1 MRTRFSF
8 ARGAALLLAGGVA
21 AGAAAEPDAAA
32 ARARDGDYSG
42 FACLNS
48 TLPCY
53 NIPVRKVETKQLV
66 GPLNGDVNRG
76 REVAL
81 TRPIGNCIACHVL
94 KDGEQPGS
102 RGLPLDKYGTW
113 GRTDAETYTLVWD
126 MRLRN
131 PDTVMPPMGTNGVLT
146 DQQIRDVVAYLQSSK

>member
-42 FACLNS
+42 VACLNS
-48 TLPCY
+48 TLACY
-53 NIPVRKVETKQLV
+53 NIPVRKVEAKQLV

-76 REVAL
+76 REVSL
-81 TRPIGNCIACHVL
+81 TRPIGNCSACHVL
-94 KDGEQPGS
+94 KDGKQPGS
-102 RGLPLDKYGTW
+102 RALPLDNFFFNDTA
-113 GRTDAETYTLVWD
+113 TTEIYTLV
-126 MRLRN
+126 
-131 PDTVMPPMGTNGVLT
+131 
-146 DQQIRDVVAYLQSSK
+146 